1 LFKGDETLAISWFRT
16 WASST
21 AETPVSGSKLDSTN
35 PNPKNV
41 FKKQSAK
48 ATVKKPEAMAKET
61 VKKPEAMAKVAV
73 KKPMA
78 TVKATVK
85 KPVTKS
91 EAAALHSAGR
101 SKKKDRNMPSLCR
114 GKQGNKK

>member
-1 LFKGDETLAISWFRT
+1 M
-16 WASST
+16 
-21 AETPVSGSKLDSTN
+21 
-35 PNPKNV
+35 
-41 FKKQSAK
+41 
-48 ATVKKPEAMAKET
+48 KKPEAMAKET

-91 EAAALHSAGR
+91 EAAALHSALVRVEG
-101 SKKKDRNMPSLCR
+101 SKGTKSEKFKKDKRWQMCTDRPSMCLMLDEVEESFGIFFDALHSKDQLPARLLTTIRHHFTFAC
-114 GKQGNKK
+114 